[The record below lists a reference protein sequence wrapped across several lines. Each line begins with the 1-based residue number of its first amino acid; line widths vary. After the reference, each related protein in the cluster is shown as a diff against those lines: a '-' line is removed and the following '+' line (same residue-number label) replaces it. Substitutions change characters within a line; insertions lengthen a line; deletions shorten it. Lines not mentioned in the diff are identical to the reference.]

1 MRNVDGHRRRLKS
14 AIRLGAAVALVAASS
29 VQVRAGECP
38 RKGTLGTSRIMTV
51 DAATHPRVGLQSFA
65 QTLPLGDREVVL
77 TFDDGPASPMDEKI
91 LAALEM
97 QCVRATFFMV
107 GKVASELPEL
117 VRKIAAAGH
126 TIANHTWSHRNLKHI
141 SPQNAAHEIDMGI
154 AALEKVLNGATT
166 TVPSTPFFRYPFYE
180 MTQPTL
186 DDMERRGIVVFS
198 SDLWA
203 SDWVPMTPRQ
213 QLKYL
218 IDRLKTA
225 KKGIILMHDPRVQTA
240 VMLPAFLRYLRDN
253 RYRVVHVVAA
263 APSRPANEQAKGA
276 ADIRPN

>member
-1 MRNVDGHRRRLKS
+1 MRNVDGQRRCLKS
-14 AIRLGAAVALVAASS
+14 AIRLGAAVALVAASA

-38 RKGTLGTSRIMTV
+38 RKGTLGTSRVMTV
-51 DAATHPRVGLQSFA
+51 DAAAYPRVGLQSFA

-91 LAALEM
+91 LAALEQ
-97 QCVRATFFMV
+97 QCVRATFFMI
-107 GKVASELPEL
+107 GKVASEMPDL
-117 VRKIAAAGH
+117 VRKIAASGH
-126 TIANHTWSHRNLKHI
+126 TVASHTWSPRNLKNI
-141 SPQNAAHEIDMGI
+141 SPQSAAHEIDMGF
-154 AALEKVLNGATT
+154 AALEKVLNGAAT

-186 DDMERRGIVVFS
+186 DDLQKRGIVVFG

-203 SDWVPMTPRQ
+203 SDWVLMTPRQ

-225 KKGIILMHDPRVQTA
+225 KKGIILMHDTRAQTA
-240 VMLPAFLRYLRDN
+240 AMLPAFLRYLRDN

-263 APSRPANEQAKGA
+263 APPGPANEQAEGA
-276 ADIRPN
+276 ADTRPN